1 MSAADKVFQ
10 STHPLRGATMEAEQ
24 LQRIWRISIHAPLAG
39 CDDRSASTK
48 RRTTSISIHAPLAG
62 CDVPRVGAMMA
73 KEGYFN
79 PRTPC
84 GVRPRPVR
92 YVPTVPRFQSTHPL
106 RGATGHARD
115 FCSDGTNFNPRTP
128 CGVRPL
134 HAQNEY
140 ILKLF
145 QSTHPL
151 RGATANLTNSYPQI
165 CAKATKMDLLSEEKM
180 RYGLPQTACV
190 SHFRSFLGA
199 KLQRFSARLPF
210 ALRS

>member
-1 MSAADKVFQ
+1 MILCDLPYGCTNFNPRTPCGVRQNLAFPRLRRWLFQ
-10 STHPLRGATMEAEQ
+10 STHPLRGATPPHGIDTEMVVNFNPRTPCGVRPYHKCSG
-24 LQRIWRISIHAPLAG
+24 QRT
-39 CDDRSASTK
+39 RS
-48 RRTTSISIHAPLAG
+48 
-62 CDVPRVGAMMA
+62 
-73 KEGYFN
+73 YFN

-84 GVRPRPVR
+84 GVRPSH
-92 YVPTVPRFQSTHPL
+92 PRL
-106 RGATGHARD
+106 ARACD
-115 FCSDGTNFNPRTP
+115 
-128 CGVRPL
+128 V
-134 HAQNEY
+134 
-140 ILKLF
+140 F